1 MRETKGLIE
10 ATESN
15 LTLGA
20 GRKLTRGALARRFFR
35 MRCAVPAAPIA
46 VLCTM
51 AVFSSATPASAGEYC
66 RKDVMSQM
74 VSCSFDSLEQC
85 QWTSSGRGGDCFRDP
100 WLPPAHTL
108 AYAPSALHA
117 KSGHIARTQRST
129 TTEAAATASTT
140 ARSTSLQS
148 RKATASVQLSGEG
161 LR

>member
-20 GRKLTRGALARRFFR
+20 GRKLIRGALARRILR
-35 MRCAVPAAPIA
+35 TRCAVLAAPIA
-46 VLCTM
+46 ALCTI
-51 AVFSSATPASAGEYC
+51 AVFLPATPASAGEYC

-100 WLPPAHTL
+100 WLPPVSPYTGPRVER
-108 AYAPSALHA
+108 APRKVWPHRA
-117 KSGHIARTQRST
+117 K
-129 TTEAAATASTT
+129 TA
-140 ARSTSLQS
+140 
-148 RKATASVQLSGEG
+148 VDHN
-161 LR
+161 